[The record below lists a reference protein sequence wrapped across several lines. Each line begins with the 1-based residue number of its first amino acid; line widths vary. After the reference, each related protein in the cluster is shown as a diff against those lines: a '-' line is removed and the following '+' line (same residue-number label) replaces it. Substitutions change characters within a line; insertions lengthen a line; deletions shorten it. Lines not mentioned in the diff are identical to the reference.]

1 MNDEGKMSQIEA
13 MAKQLDAAHDEIAK
27 LRAALEESVKLQ
39 SHYAMLVNVY
49 DSGKRMQFDNADAW
63 LIRLAALA
71 DEQEVQIIAAAKA
84 MMEAMFAPH
93 ELPLDEELQRK
104 YRDTAAKALVAANK
118 AADRYLT
125 PINR

>member
-1 MNDEGKMSQIEA
+1 MLSQ
-13 MAKQLDAAHDEIAK
+13 
-27 LRAALEESVKLQ
+27 
-39 SHYAMLVNVY
+39 
-49 DSGKRMQFDNADAW
+49 ADKIW
-63 LIRLAALA
+63 
-71 DEQEVQIIAAAKA
+71 EVQIIAAAKA

-104 YRDTAAKALVAANK
+104 YRDTAAKALAAANK